1 MEAYSSWSS
10 APVLP
15 LSERGAQTDVLQV
28 RKVEGLGP
36 VKATINKS
44 PRGSIPGESFTGSSL
59 PSRNI
64 VITIGL
70 NPDWN
75 LWTVEKLRR
84 LVYSYFM
91 TQLLVRLVF
100 RSDDDFPPVE
110 ISGYVEDV
118 VPDIFAK
125 DPVMQV
131 SIICP
136 DPFFTAVEP
145 SLVTGIASVGS
156 SQLKGGHSAT
166 VLDIDENGG
175 MTLDYQG
182 SIETGVNVKLV
193 YASGANAS
201 RVSIQVGNAAQQ
213 YFRVTGVV
221 TPTKYLVMNSIPGQK
236 YVQNVE
242 MGSGLITNLLSKV
255 EEGSSWPT
263 LQPGNN
269 YLQVSADAGTQDWEF
284 FFYERF
290 GGL

>member
-1 MEAYSSWSS
+1 M
-10 APVLP
+10 LP
-15 LSERGAQTDVLQV
+15 LSERGAQMDLLQV

-36 VKATINKS
+36 VKANISKS
-44 PRGSIPGESFTGSSL
+44 PRGSISGESFTGSSV

-64 VITIGL
+64 VITLGL

-75 LWTVEKLRR
+75 LWTVEMLRR

-91 TQLLVRLVF
+91 TELQVRLIF

-110 ISGYVEDV
+110 IFGYVEDV
-118 VPDIFAK
+118 VPNIFAK
-125 DPVMQV
+125 DSEMQI

-136 DPFFTAVEP
+136 DPYFTAVEA
-145 SLVTGIASVGS
+145 SVVTGIASNGAVPA
-156 SQLKGGHSAT
+156 QVKGAKSAT
-166 VLDIDENGG
+166 VVETTSEGG
-175 MTLDYQG
+175 ITLDYQG
-182 SIETGVNVKLV
+182 SIETGVNVKMV
-193 YASGANAS
+193 YANGVNAS

-213 YFRVTGVV
+213 YFRVAGVV

-236 YVQNVE
+236 YVQNIE

-255 EEGSSWPT
+255 EEGSTWPT

-269 YLQVSADAGTQDWEF
+269 FIQVSADAGEQDWEF